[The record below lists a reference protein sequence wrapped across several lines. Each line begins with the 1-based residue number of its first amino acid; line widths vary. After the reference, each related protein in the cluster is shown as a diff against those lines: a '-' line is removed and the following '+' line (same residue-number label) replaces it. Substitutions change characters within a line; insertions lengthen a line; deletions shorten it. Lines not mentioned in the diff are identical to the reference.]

1 MVRTNSDGWKDIVL
15 SDSDNADIPDLQF
28 KVMEDQDIQMHRT
41 TADFIKISSLQVYL
55 SGDYPRSE

>member
-28 KVMEDQDIQMHRT
+28 KGMEDQDIQMHRT

>member
-1 MVRTNSDGWKDIVL
+1 ML